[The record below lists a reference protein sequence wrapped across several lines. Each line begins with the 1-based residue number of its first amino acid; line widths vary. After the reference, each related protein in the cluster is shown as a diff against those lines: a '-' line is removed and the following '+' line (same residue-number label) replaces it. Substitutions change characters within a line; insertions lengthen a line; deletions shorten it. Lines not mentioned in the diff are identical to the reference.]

1 MGLPAPKVANM
12 PGVVNQRWPAG
23 FLGHNRVV
31 NPDRKEDGR
40 ALLAFPRQGGF
51 DFLLHPL
58 ARHRRLGQDEE
69 QLVIEADRLIN
80 PGAEAIADFHSFR
93 GKPALYPFTP
103 EIRVEVFGEG
113 VIFTRIADETG
124 VELEGLIEERW

>member
-1 MGLPAPKVANM
+1 MALRKPEHHAVYAWGQEMLCTRSQGHREHDAHQVVLGALSRSVSRLPLWIFEIPEQPVEGLLIRAMGLPAPKVANM

-51 DFLLHPL
+51 
-58 ARHRRLGQDEE
+58 
-69 QLVIEADRLIN
+69 
-80 PGAEAIADFHSFR
+80 
-93 GKPALYPFTP
+93 
-103 EIRVEVFGEG
+103 
-113 VIFTRIADETG
+113 
-124 VELEGLIEERW
+124 